1 MRTQTPRPAADRDR
15 KEATSSD
22 AAQSQPDPI
31 AISPAIGPLP
41 AIYVPRAPGQGSPVD
56 LLGHVTARVARL
68 VGRLATRHLPHNGTR
83 DDAAGQGQPSISGK
97 GVAR

>member
-1 MRTQTPRPAADRDR
+1 MRTQTPRPAADSDR

-56 LLGHVTARVARL
+56 LLRHVTARVARL
-68 VGRLATRHLPHNGTR
+68 VDRLATRQLPHKR
-83 DDAAGQGQPSISGK
+83 DPRRCCRSGPTIDQRQ